1 MPAVYDVTT
10 GETFIFFGG
19 PGRTAQD
26 PRLDV
31 TAVSSTDLV
40 SPPSSRLLVP
50 DLLPPLPRCSVGVF
64 SHRPAGCELVCA
76 QEPEQQLHAAG
87 HRPQVQRRP
96 VRRHTGRR
104 RARTTRDLNSSS
116 AWLCRPEA
124 RTHTSSSSDL
134 TTNVRAVAVRYAGLD
149 RPACHPDVR
158 RRPLRRHHLLQR
170 RPWKIGKL
178 QASAESCPCRPW
190 SLPEVRSQPSRVPQW
205 HYSTKLLGGVLAT
218 EGEITELFPPKS
230 DGASGEGTA
239 GAEPTLYYTIRND
252 KPHLPRQFATSTDL
266 GS

>member
-1 MPAVYDVTT
+1 MYDATT

-26 PRLDV
+26 TRLDV

-64 SHRPAGCELVCA
+64 SHRPAGGELVCA

-87 HRPQVQRRP
+87 HRPPFQRRP

-104 RARTTRDLNSSS
+104 RARTTRVLDSSS
-116 AWLCRPEA
+116 AWLCRPKA
-124 RTHTSSSSDL
+124 RTSSPSDL
-134 TTNVRAVAVRYAGLD
+134 TTNAHAVAVRHAGLD

-170 RPWKIGKL
+170 RPWKIGEG
-178 QASAESCPCRPW
+178 QASR
-190 SLPEVRSQPSRVPQW
+190 
-205 HYSTKLLGGVLAT
+205 
-218 EGEITELFPPKS
+218 
-230 DGASGEGTA
+230 
-239 GAEPTLYYTIRND
+239 
-252 KPHLPRQFATSTDL
+252 
-266 GS
+266 